1 MKVHATVLL
10 PVGVEVAWARLLD
23 WERQPEWMG
32 DAATVRVITPQ
43 REGPGVRIAVR
54 TKILGFP
61 LLTDTLEVTEWDP
74 PTRLVMVR
82 RGFVRGRGE
91 WRLDPTDG
99 ATTFIWREEI
109 RMPLP
114 LLGELVLRLYR
125 PFLRRLMRRSVVR
138 LAAALR

>member
-1 MKVHATVLL
+1 IGSVWATLL
-10 PVGVEVAWARLLD
+10 Q
-23 WERQPEWMG
+23 WERQPEWMV
-32 DAATVRVITPQ
+32 DAASVRVLGDH
-43 REGPGVRIAVR
+43 RAGPGVQVAVKTNVFGIAA
-54 TKILGFP
+54 
-61 LLTDTLEVTEWDP
+61 LTDVLEVGEWDP

-91 WRLDPTDG
+91 WRLEPTDG
-99 ATTFIWREEI
+99 ATTFSWREEI
-109 RMPLP
+109 RMPIP